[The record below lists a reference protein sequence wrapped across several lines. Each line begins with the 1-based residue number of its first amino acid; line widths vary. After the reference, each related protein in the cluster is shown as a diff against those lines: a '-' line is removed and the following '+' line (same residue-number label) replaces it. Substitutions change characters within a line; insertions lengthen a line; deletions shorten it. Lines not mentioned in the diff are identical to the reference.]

1 MRMPSEFAERV
12 REIQRQLPDDVEERV
27 YLLCAL
33 LAVTVSMT
41 DLRERD
47 AIAMYRRTLRGTRGL
62 LEMLGK
68 RRERR
73 EQGKLDAQSLNQAA
87 ESTH

>member
-68 RRERR
+68 
-73 EQGKLDAQSLNQAA
+73 LDAQSLNQAA